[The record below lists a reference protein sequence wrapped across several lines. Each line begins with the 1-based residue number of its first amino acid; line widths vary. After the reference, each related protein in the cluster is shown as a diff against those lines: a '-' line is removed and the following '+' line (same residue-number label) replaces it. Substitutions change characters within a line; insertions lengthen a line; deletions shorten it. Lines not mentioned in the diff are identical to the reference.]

1 MRRLWLSTCLVVA
14 VFGTGRTQLYG
25 QTTAKAT
32 AIVSVNAGATS
43 QPAVSK
49 TGGVPD
55 NTANST
61 PASQQNPMTK
71 RALTVE
77 DLFAFQRVGAPSLD
91 PQGAWVVY
99 ASTEI
104 TDSRENKS
112 ISRLWVAPT
121 DNQTPARPLTNPVG
135 KDSNPK
141 WSPDGRWILFESTRS
156 GTSQLWVISSFGGEA
171 RQLTTI
177 STGASSAI
185 WSPDGKRIAFV
196 SAVYPEFSSLPFAES
211 DQKNRTKADEIE
223 KSPVKARVFRR
234 LFYRHWDSYVE
245 DRRQHLFVVDVQGDS
260 NWELKVGEPR
270 DVTPGDRDA
279 YPTSST
285 FSAPQ
290 DYCFS
295 PDGTHLIFTAV
306 PAENEAW
313 STNYDLCRV
322 PVNGGSAQWETLT
335 GSNPAADG
343 LPVFSPS
350 GTKLAFRSQRKP
362 GYEADKWEIKVV
374 PCRPDGSLD
383 GEPVSLTAEI
393 DLSFDELVWRSE
405 EQLLTT
411 AELRGEKPV
420 FAISLSRPNVAEQAQ
435 CTGTISGLAVSA
447 DGAVLVGNHSRMT
460 SPNEVFSTLLE
471 KEVLRSR
478 VPGLN
483 LSRANTA
490 LLEQLDMPTA
500 VSVDVPG
507 ADGDPMQMWVL
518 TPPGFDRSRKWPL
531 AFLVHGGP
539 QGAWADGWSF
549 RWNPQVWAAQGY
561 VVVAPNPRGSTGF
574 GQKYTDQISGDWGGR
589 CYEDLMAGLAWMEQQ
604 DYVDQDRMF
613 AAGASFGGYMM
624 NWFQGHTTRFKTL
637 ITHCGVYNFESMYA
651 TTEEL
656 WFDEHEHG
664 GPPWGSNRASYE
676 KHSPH
681 RFAAQFR
688 TPMLIIHNDLD
699 FRVPVSEGDQLFTTL
714 QRLGIPSKY
723 INFPDEGHWV
733 TKPANSRFWHNEIF
747 AWLKEYCPPGPR

>member
-1 MRRLWLSTCLVVA
+1 MTGHGLTVDGSSFQGLDFLERTMRCLCYSALILLTCCISSVP
-14 VFGTGRTQLYG
+14 G
-25 QTTAKAT
+25 QTRAGVETAM
-32 AIVSVNAGATS
+32 
-43 QPAVSK
+43 Q
-49 TGGVPD
+49 
-55 NTANST
+55 
-61 PASQQNPMTK
+61 K

-77 DLFAFQRVGAPSLD
+77 DLLSFQRVGAPALD

-99 ASTEI
+99 ACSEI
-104 TDSRENKS
+104 TDSKNNKS
-112 ISRLWVAPT
+112 VSRLWVAPT
-121 DNQTPARPLTNPVG
+121 DGNMPARPLTNPAG
-135 KDSNPK
+135 KDTNPK

-171 RQLTTI
+171 KQITKI
-177 STGASSAI
+177 NTGAGSAI

-196 SAVYPEFSSLPFAES
+196 SAVYPEFSALPFAES
-211 DQKNRTKADEIE
+211 DAANKARTDAIE
-223 KSPVKARVFRR
+223 ASPVKARVFRR

-245 DRRQHLFVVDVQGDS
+245 DRRQHLFVVDVEGEPTWDF
-260 NWELKVGEPR
+260 KVSEPR

-279 YPTSST
+279 FPTSTT

-290 DYCFS
+290 DFCFS
-295 PDGTHLIFTAV
+295 PDGTHLIFSAV

-322 PVNGGSAQWETLT
+322 PVTGGTAEWETLT
-335 GSNPAADG
+335 KSNPAADG

-362 GYEADKWEIKVV
+362 GYEADKWEIFVAACK
-374 PCRPDGSLD
+374 PDGSLE
-383 GEPVSLTAEI
+383 GAAVSLTSQI
-393 DLSFDELVWRSE
+393 DLSFDEIVWRTE
-405 EQLLTT
+405 DQILTT
-411 AELRGEKPV
+411 AEMRGEKPV
-420 FAISLSRPNVAEQAQ
+420 FAISPNRPDVAERAQ
-435 CTGTISGLAVSA
+435 STGTISGLAVSA
-447 DGAVLVGNHSRMT
+447 DGAILVGNQSRMT
-460 SPNEVFSTLLE
+460 SPNEVFATLLE
-471 KEVLRSR
+471 KEILRSR

-483 LSRANTA
+483 LSNANAA
-490 LLEQLDMPTA
+490 LLEQLDMPAA
-500 VSVDVPG
+500 VSVEVAG
-507 ADGDPMQMWVL
+507 ADGDPMQMWIL
-518 TPPGFDRSRKWPL
+518 TPPGFDKTRKWPV

-539 QGAWADGWSF
+539 QGAWGDGWSF

-574 GQKYTDQISGDWGGR
+574 GQKYTDQIAGDWGGR
-589 CYEDLMAGLAWMEQQ
+589 CYVDLMAGL
-604 DYVDQDRMF
+604 DYVEKQNYVDPARMF

-624 NWFQGHTTRFKTL
+624 NWFQGHTTKFRTL

-664 GPPWGSNRASYE
+664 GPPWGSNRESYE

-681 RFAAQFR
+681 RFAANFG

-714 QRLGIPSKY
+714 QRLGVPSKY

-733 TKPANSRFWHNEIF
+733 AKPANSRFWHNEIF
-747 AWLKEYCPPGPR
+747 AWLQQYCPPGPK

>member
-1 MRRLWLSTCLVVA
+1 MWCLCYSALILLTCCISSVP
-14 VFGTGRTQLYG
+14 G
-25 QTTAKAT
+25 QTRAGVETAMK
-32 AIVSVNAGATS
+32 
-43 QPAVSK
+43 
-49 TGGVPD
+49 
-55 NTANST
+55 
-61 PASQQNPMTK
+61 K

-77 DLFAFQRVGAPSLD
+77 DLLSFQRVGAPTLD

-99 ASTEI
+99 ACSEI
-104 TDSRENKS
+104 TDSKNNKTV
-112 ISRLWVAPT
+112 SRLWVAPT
-121 DNQTPARPLTNPVG
+121 DGHMPSRPLTNPAG
-135 KDSNPK
+135 KDTNPK

-171 RQLTTI
+171 TQITKI
-177 STGASSAI
+177 HTGAGSAI

-196 SAVYPEFSSLPFAES
+196 SAVYPEFSALPFAES
-211 DQKNRTKADEIE
+211 DAANKARTDAIE
-223 KSPVKARVFRR
+223 ASPVKARVFRR

-245 DRRQHLFVVDVQGDS
+245 DRRQHLFVVDVEGDS
-260 NWELKVGEPR
+260 TWDFKVSEPR

-279 YPTSST
+279 FPTSTT

-290 DYCFS
+290 DFCFS
-295 PDGTHLIFTAV
+295 PDGTHLIFSAV

-322 PVNGGSAQWETLT
+322 PVTVGTAEWETLT
-335 GSNPAADG
+335 KGNPAADG

-362 GYEADKWEIKVV
+362 GYEADKWEIFVAACK
-374 PCRPDGSLD
+374 PDGSLD
-383 GEPVSLTAEI
+383 GAAVSLTSQI
-393 DLSFDELVWRSE
+393 DLSFDEIVWRTE
-405 EQLLTT
+405 DQILTT
-411 AELRGEKPV
+411 AEMRGEKPV
-420 FAISLSRPNVAEQAQ
+420 FAISTSRPDVAERAQ
-435 CTGTISGLAVSA
+435 STGTISGLAVSA
-447 DGAVLVGNHSRMT
+447 DGAILVGNQSRMT
-460 SPNEVFSTLLE
+460 APNEVFATLLE
-471 KEVLRSR
+471 KEILRSR

-483 LSRANTA
+483 LSKANAA
-490 LLEQLDMPTA
+490 LLEQLDMPEA
-500 VSVDVPG
+500 VSIEVAG
-507 ADGDPMQMWVL
+507 ADGDPMQMWIL
-518 TPPGFDRSRKWPL
+518 TPPGFDKTRKWPV

-539 QGAWADGWSF
+539 QGAWGDGWSF

-574 GQKYTDQISGDWGGR
+574 GQKYTDQIAGDWGGR
-589 CYEDLMAGLAWMEQQ
+589 CYVDLMAGL
-604 DYVDQDRMF
+604 DYVEKQNYVDPARMF

-624 NWFQGHTTRFKTL
+624 NWFQGHTTKFRTL

-664 GPPWGSNRASYE
+664 GPPWGSNRESYE

-681 RFAAQFR
+681 RFAANFG

-714 QRLGIPSKY
+714 QRLGVPSKY

-733 TKPANSRFWHNEIF
+733 AKPANSRFWHNEIF
-747 AWLKEYCPPGPR
+747 AWLQQYCPPGPK